1 MKIMHKSGNKATT
14 TTTILANPVTTIKLT
29 SKNNTVEFRR
39 ELYEL
44 LDLTEQLSENH
55 GGTL

>member
-1 MKIMHKSGNKATT
+1 VETKPRT
-14 TTTILANPVTTIKLT
+14 TTTILTNPVTTIKLT
-29 SKNNTVEFRR
+29 SKNNSVEFRR